1 MFQRL
6 VMPCLCLLAAIG
18 VWPTVGAGQNAARNR
33 RFGAREGEVITPPA
47 RSERHQDSLA
57 AGQAA
62 PDFTLADP
70 AGKTE
75 FKLSE
80 FREKRPV
87 VLVFGSLTC
96 PPFRRRV
103 LDVDKLYAEYK
114 DRVEFRFVYV
124 REAHPDSV
132 LFVIEDGQESL
143 QKVEQTE
150 QLEQRGKHATL
161 CTETLKL
168 QIPVLVDKA
177 DNQVNKS
184 YAAWPIRLV
193 IVDAEGKLAY
203 ISGPGPAGFE
213 PAEVAAWLKTNAA
226 KP

>member
-1 MFQRL
+1 MAQRFVL
-6 VMPCLCLLAAIG
+6 PGLCLLVAIC
-18 VWPTVGAGQNAARNR
+18 VWPSVSAGQNPARNR

-57 AGQAA
+57 AGQEA

-80 FREKRPV
+80 FRGKRPV

-114 DRVEFRFVYV
+114 DHVEFRFVYV

-132 LFVIEDGQESL
+132 LFVLEEGKETL
-143 QKVEQTE
+143 QKIEQTE
-150 QLEQRGKHATL
+150 TIEQRGKHATL

-168 QIPVLVDKA
+168 QMPVVVDTT
-177 DNQVNKS
+177 DNQVNKT
-184 YAAWPIRLV
+184 YAAWPIRHV
-193 IVDAEGKLAY
+193 IVDTAGKLAH
-203 ISGPGPAGFE
+203 ISGPGPSGFD
-213 PAEVAAWLKTNAA
+213 PAEVAAWLKINA
-226 KP
+226 PQP